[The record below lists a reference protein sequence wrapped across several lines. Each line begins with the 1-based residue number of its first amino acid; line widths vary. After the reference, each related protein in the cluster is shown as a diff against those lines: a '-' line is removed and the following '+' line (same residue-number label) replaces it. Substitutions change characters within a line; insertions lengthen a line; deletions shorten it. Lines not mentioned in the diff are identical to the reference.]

1 VELIMTLVTS
11 ISKHTT
17 QTIAEPLPPCWHR
30 RNPTTDES
38 IERVGGGLLSAGPQG
53 SLGRALIDVV
63 SAAKHTV
70 LIASFLFSDPDLCNA
85 LLAAHSR
92 GVRIYML
99 TASRA
104 RLTSQREDD
113 FTAKMI
119 EEHQRLLDLLAGK
132 VVLRAADCFHAKFI
146 VVDHASAARG
156 WLSTANF
163 NPALYRSRELG
174 LELDRA
180 AAQEVAQ
187 WFCWA
192 FWSCAEHEL
201 TGEKGRLRAVDKPP
215 TVPKVPSGARVLVTT
230 PEHKPLRQRILAWIK
245 ASKRE
250 LWIASYGFDA
260 DHEVLAAIVERA
272 KAGVPVTVLTRP
284 RPANCTAVVAL
295 REAGARVLGHDK
307 LHAKAIV
314 CDHGALVMTAN
325 LDMHSLENSFEVGM
339 VLDNQDHAALRETFV
354 RWAESFPWTLTL
366 RGSRSDTLGEIW
378 LADQG
383 KDTGTRRVV
392 EQVKIRLGDVV
403 ALDALDLENAPAP
416 KPERPSEHQQ
426 IPAAVRYEWVVR
438 APQLPKGAKRLDEDK
453 QVDKHTPTAWQ
464 HKRDRYVLLEDEQ
477 AVVAARARAAELGAR
492 VVLP

>member
-1 VELIMTLVTS
+1 VELIMTIVTS
-11 ISKHTT
+11 IPKHIT

-30 RNPTTDES
+30 RNPTKDET

-63 SAAKHTV
+63 AEAKDTV
-70 LIASFLFSDPDLCNA
+70 LVASFLFSDPDLCNA
-85 LLAAHSR
+85 LLAAHNR
-92 GVRIYML
+92 GVRVYML

-104 RLTSQREDD
+104 RLTSQRDD
-113 FTAKMI
+113 EHTTKMI
-119 EEHQRLLDLLAGK
+119 EEHQRLHDLLAGK
-132 VVLRAADCFHAKFI
+132 IVLRSADCFHAKFI

-174 LELDRA
+174 LALDRS
-180 AAQEVAQ
+180 AAQQVAQ

-215 TVPKVPSGARVLVTT
+215 TVPKVPSGDRVLVTT
-230 PEHKPLRQRILAWIK
+230 PEHKLLRQQLLTWIK
-245 ASKRE
+245 TSKRE

-284 RPANCTAVVAL
+284 RPKNCNAVVAL
-295 REAGARVLGHDK
+295 REAGARVLAHDT
-307 LHAKAIV
+307 LHAKAVV

-325 LDMHSLENSFEVGM
+325 LDMHSLESSFEVGM
-339 VLDNQDHAALRETFV
+339 VLDNHDRVALRETLV
-354 RWAESFPWTLTL
+354 RWAESFPWTLTV

-378 LADQG
+378 LADQH

-392 EQVKIRLGDVV
+392 EQVKVKLADAI
-403 ALDALDLENAPAP
+403 ALDALDLDNAPKP
-416 KPERPSEHQQ
+416 KPERPPEHQQ
-426 IPAAVRYEWVVR
+426 IPATVRYEWVVR
-438 APQLPKGAKRLDEDK
+438 APQLPKGAKRLDDDK
-453 QVDKHTPTAWQ
+453 HVDKHAPTTWQ
-464 HKRDRYVLLEDEQ
+464 HKRERYVLLEHEH
-477 AVVAARARAAELGAR
+477 AVAAARARAAELGAR